1 MLFGDYEESKGNY
14 LQDIDGNVYLDLYQQ
29 IASLPIG
36 KDNTKPFYIL
46 ENVRLFLSPSLDLSV
61 YTSVTLPRSV
71 LFLLFALH

>member
-36 KDNTKPFYIL
+36 K
-46 ENVRLFLSPSLDLSV
+46 E
-61 YTSVTLPRSV
+61 
-71 LFLLFALH
+71 